1 MGTKHYVE
9 ILKTIGEEGAS
20 WSKIKRYLELRL
32 ETKIYDSEF
41 VRFLKKLVNNGFIEK
56 RNSMYIIP
64 DSIPRYTSENV
75 KC

>member
-41 VRFLKKLVNNGFIEK
+41 ARFLK
-56 RNSMYIIP
+56 NSSATVSLRKETVCI
-64 DSIPRYTSENV
+64 
-75 KC
+75 